1 MNSRNYQISWEL
13 TIAKASYCRSP
24 WSVIS
29 RYFLAK
35 KNTIPSSGES
45 RYSVPSNLIKVNQ
58 MGQSSKSTCTKC
70 EWIPQHGNLKANWLL
85 PRFML
90 PKCGGH
96 VGVAQGPK
104 GSEISKT
111 SPTPVELQILKK
123 KLQKYIFFFTHDY
136 IYIMFWCSI
145 QSTFPSLAF
154 VFHMFSLPTIQF
166 SRDWPWRALQ
176 LWCCTGFLNITVTD
190 ETIGPLDHQW
200 LLQIN
205 HHFEWCFTFLKWRHT
220 LLLKTTHIT

>member
-35 KNTIPSSGES
+35 KKTIPSSGES

-136 IYIMFWCSI
+136 IYIYIMFWCSI
-145 QSTFPSLAF
+145 QSTFPSLPF

-166 SRDWPWRALQ
+166 SRDWPW
-176 LWCCTGFLNITVTD
+176 LWHGGLCNCDAAQGSSTSPWLMK
-190 ETIGPLDHQW
+190 PLDHW
-200 LLQIN
+200 TIN
-205 HHFEWCFTFLKWRHT
+205 DCSR
-220 LLLKTTHIT
+220 